1 MGSRRVSISL
11 CSGVTKGLTLVHL
24 QPLPWLES
32 NHDLDLLRLTESS
45 LGTDV
50 ARGVT
55 ERIGESGQGRDDQS
69 NSQNKNH
76 HLLAGDNKSS
86 NGSNGSNVLI
96 IAGAGAGGLVLII
109 IPCIIIIVIKIKNK
123 ATGVRQVRK
132 KSESGGSTHAPE
144 AGVGS
149 VTESSST
156 RSSSSGS
163 DKTPS
168 HPNYDSTAMQQVELH
183 TYKNLPIKTSGY
195 TTPTP
200 RKESHSYLKLR
211 TSKAQQE
218 TPNPPIVEVQNS
230 DIYDTPYQT
239 REGLQGTDAPPPPD
253 KETVNGEGYET
264 PPPPEKGTPPEE
276 AYANQGQLSQVIE
289 GDEVSYYNTA

>member
-1 MGSRRVSISL
+1 MGSRR
-11 CSGVTKGLTLVHL
+11 
-24 QPLPWLES
+24 
-32 NHDLDLLRLTESS
+32 TESS

-109 IPCIIIIVIKIKNK
+109 IPCIIIIVIKIKNRSRSVK
-123 ATGVRQVRK
+123 VRKVESTTGNEGNREENVRVNEENNANEEATGVRQVRK